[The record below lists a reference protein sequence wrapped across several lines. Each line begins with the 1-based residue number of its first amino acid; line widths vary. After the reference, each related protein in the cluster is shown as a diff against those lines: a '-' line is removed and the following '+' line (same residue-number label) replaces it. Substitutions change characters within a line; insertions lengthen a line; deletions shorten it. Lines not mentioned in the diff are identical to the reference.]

1 MRTIDRTF
9 TALLTFGTLVCGTL
23 AIGAAMLEGDR
34 AMHAAHPVHATA
46 VHVIMP
52 ERVVVTA
59 RRAASAATL
68 AQGDTGGTPTLR

>member
-9 TALLTFGTLVCGTL
+9 TALLTFGTLVCATL
-23 AIGAAMLEGDR
+23 AIGAAMIEGDR
-34 AMHAAHPVHATA
+34 AMRAAHPVQART
-46 VHVIMP
+46 VHVIVP
-52 ERVVVTA
+52 ERVVVTV